1 MSGRLRVVNVA
12 LGLAACLLAAG
23 LARELLAARPLPP
36 PPAPRAARLAA
47 AGAAATSTE
56 PPSAASYA
64 VIVAKNLFNPGRTEA
79 PAGPVA
85 AAGPKPVLHGVV
97 VDGPKTRAYLEDPL
111 LKRTFGYAIGDTIA
125 GGRVESIAADR
136 VVIGR
141 GDGLLEVLLRDPSKP
156 RPAPTATA
164 AAGPT
169 APSGPVPGA
178 AAQSGSTPTPPAAP
192 AAAPTRPSEPT
203 PRAERR

>member
-1 MSGRLRVVNVA
+1 MSRRLRLVNVA

-23 LARELLAARPLPP
+23 LARELLAARTLPP

-47 AGAAATSTE
+47 AGATASSTE
-56 PPSAASYA
+56 PSSAASYA

-79 PAGPVA
+79 PAGPVV
-85 AAGPKPVLHGVV
+85 AAGPRPVLHGVV

-111 LKRTFGYAIGDTIA
+111 LKRTFGYGVGDTIG

-141 GDGLLEVLLRDPSKP
+141 GDGLVEVLLRDPSKP
-156 RPAPTATA
+156 RPAPAAATA
-164 AAGPT
+164 AGPA
-169 APSGPVPGA
+169 APSAPVPGA
-178 AAQSGSTPTPPAAP
+178 AGQTGIAP
-192 AAAPTRPSEPT
+192 ASLGAPVAAPTWPSEL
-203 PRAERR
+203 PRADRR

>member
-1 MSGRLRVVNVA
+1 MSRRLHLVNVA
-12 LGLAACLLAAG
+12 LGLAACLLAAA

-47 AGAAATSTE
+47 TGAAATSTE

-85 AAGPKPVLHGVV
+85 VAGPRPVLHGVV

-111 LKRTFGYAIGDTIA
+111 LKRTFGYGVGDTIG

-156 RPAPTATA
+156 RPAPA
-164 AAGPT
+164 APAVAGPT
-169 APSGPVPGA
+169 APSGPVPAA
-178 AAQSGSTPTPPAAP
+178 AAQSGSLLRMMAPPGP
-192 AAAPTRPSEPT
+192 APTRPPEPT
-203 PRAERR
+203 AGADRR